1 MRWNCLHTT
10 CIRTMA
16 VRQPV
21 RRTLSTLIALA
32 GALIVW
38 NFSAPAQATTLDWN
52 FNFTLSNGDTGSG
65 IFVTQDTPLGGP
77 FLITSIQNGEL
88 NGSIPITLLAPG
100 PSPSDSFNDNLL
112 FTTSPWVDGNGLG
125 FITPDGVQWAIWDSG
140 WCNNSANG
148 IDHGCVFPP
157 DPAGQVTSFEVA
169 ETPLPST
176 WLMLIGGLVMLHF
189 FAYRGTRSG
198 SAAFAAA

>member
-1 MRWNCLHTT
+1 
-10 CIRTMA
+10 MA
-16 VRQPV
+16 VRHPV

-38 NFSAPAQATTLDWN
+38 NFAAPAQATTLDWN

-157 DPAGQVTSFEVA
+157 DPVGQVTSFEVA